1 MKSISKETEERYEAF
16 AAERIGYKFND
27 LELLI
32 TAMTHRS
39 YVNEHRSSTHRHNE
53 RLEFLGDAILEM
65 AITDYLFKNTSDA
78 EGKLTAYRAALVKT
92 DSIADAGAKLGFAE
106 YLRVSKGERQNNG
119 PRAMKVFVADAFEAV
134 IGAIYLD
141 GGYEPAS
148 DFIYRNIVPKYEKIM
163 EQGSWYDPKSHLQE
177 WAQGELGQ
185 QPKYRVLDESG
196 PDHDKWFR
204 VEAKVNNKRAGVGEA
219 SSKQEAE
226 RQAAKA
232 ALRALKVDKNN

>member
-1 MKSISKETEERYEAF
+1 MNKDVEKRYAEF
-16 AAERIGYKFND
+16 AEKKVGYEFKD
-27 LELLI
+27 LNLLV
-32 TAMTHRS
+32 TALTHRS

-53 RLEFLGDAILEM
+53 RLEFLGDAVLEL
-65 AITDYLFKNTSDA
+65 AITDYLFKNTTDA

-92 DSIADAGAKLGFAE
+92 DSIADAGAKLGFAD
-106 YLRVSKGERQNNG
+106 YVRVSKGERQNNG
-119 PRAMKVFVADAFEAV
+119 PRAMRVFIADAFEAV

-141 GGYEPAS
+141 GGYMPAR

-177 WAQGELGQ
+177 WTQGKLSQ
-185 QPKYRVLDESG
+185 QPKYRLMDESG

-204 VEAKVNNKRAGVGEA
+204 VAVMVDGKRAGVGEA
-219 SSKQEAE
+219 SNKQEAE

-232 ALRALKVDKNN
+232 ALKTLEVEK

>member
-1 MKSISKETEERYEAF
+1 MNINKETEAKYEKF
-16 AAERIGYKFND
+16 AADKIGYKFND
-27 LELLI
+27 LGIFI

-53 RLEFLGDAILEM
+53 RLEFLGDAVLEM

-92 DSIADAGAKLGFAE
+92 DSIADAGAKLGFE
-106 YLRVSKGERQNNG
+106 DYVRVSKGERQNNNG
-119 PRAMKVFVADAFEAV
+119 PRAMRVFIADAFEAV

-141 GGYEPAS
+141 GGYTPAAE
-148 DFIYRNIVPKYEKIM
+148 FIYRNIVPKYEKIM
-163 EQGSWYDPKSHLQE
+163 EQGSWYDPKSNLQE
-177 WAQGELGQ
+177 WSQGTLGQ
-185 QPKYRVLDESG
+185 QPKYRLLDETG

-204 VEAKVNNKRAGVGEA
+204 VEVKVDGKRAGVGEA

-226 RQAAKA
+226 RQAAKK
-232 ALRALKVDKNN
+232 ALTTLKVGK